1 MLTNSAESVKS
12 SLSKLLYRASFRR
25 SDQYSFHHPV
35 GGNE

>member
-1 MLTNSAESVKS
+1 MLNNSTESVKS
-12 SLSKLLYRASFRR
+12 SLSKLLCRESFRR